1 MKNVFIVIGSIFLS
15 FVVLL
20 VALFIIGYVSLDK
33 LECKSS
39 EGNITIMYS
48 EDEIVAYTANGINYD
63 LDKQKKVAENIGVD
77 AYMEEFSIWFSTNT
91 TGTCKRK

>member
-15 FVVLL
+15 FVVLF

-48 EDEIVAYTANGINYD
+48 EDEIVAYTANGIKYD

-77 AYMEEFSIWFSTNT
+77 AYMEEFSIWFNTNT